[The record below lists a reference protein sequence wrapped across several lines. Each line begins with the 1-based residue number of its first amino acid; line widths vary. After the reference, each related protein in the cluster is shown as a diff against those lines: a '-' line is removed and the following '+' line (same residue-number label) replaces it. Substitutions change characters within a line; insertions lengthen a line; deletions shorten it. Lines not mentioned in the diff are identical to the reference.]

1 MELEDF
7 ALISV
12 GCCGDNADGALS
24 LLEKLASCWR
34 SSICGPGCG
43 GDSATCWPDDSVTR
57 TTRLVLQDACL
68 RDEGGLLD
76 AQGPYAASLRRL
88 VRAVT
93 PAVSA
98 LLCDRRSNLSPQR
111 QAFSTSLSDIVSHLL
126 ECASRLGEDEL
137 KAACDGVAGPAET
150 FLTAALSDILDPSLP
165 LLNLCFKCCQALV
178 RIGSRGGRLESL
190 SELMLDALK
199 VGKPAIVSHVIA
211 RYVPELAVFQKDELR
226 SFVRRALEV
235 VRSFFGADDSGY
247 LVEKS
252 HGGFSILCGL
262 AQYLRHTVFL
272 NQNESASVCDDL
284 FWQIVQHGLV
294 HPDSL
299 ARKRSMY
306 VMKHVLD
313 ACCDEKLVLSC
324 LVFSWNPDETAEL
337 MGVWQELF
345 LVLEVLEEKQP
356 HVVKPMLAKFASF
369 LERME
374 ASPKVHI
381 SWLLLVFNRMLTH
394 ESRTVVK
401 WAISKFTSSPALV
414 KLMFDNDME
423 KFVLGPLVRSLNDCA
438 IFAREDT
445 DPLGSPARLSE
456 SLEVFFKHCQDLLST
471 TDKFGGYLEKLFAA
485 LSQQSW
491 NGVSLM
497 YISYALL
504 GLKKQ
509 PVLGDSALVSVG
521 AVILD
526 IQRFQEPV
534 LRAAAQCYL
543 LVVCLRLLDPTK
555 VNYHQLSAFLG
566 LFERKE
572 VIMRGSA
579 QWKVAVSALRELLL
593 TEDSAEAGLRPAD
606 VTSFLAHSVKDLIEA
621 SCPSS
626 MANMTCVCR
635 LARMAVLFHDARL
648 LCGDITWDKLLEGSI
663 EILSASGTRPY
674 LARHHSL
681 RAAQLLI
688 AIYHEAKPVN
698 GDSSLQEELLLLLVP
713 RAEEMHEYIY
723 KLAFLSINSL
733 DDFEETQVHY
743 QFLNILAG
751 EREFNSLS
759 YQFINEGLETCR
771 EKLIQSTA
779 SAVVSVETVPY
790 WRFLRW
796 VLKRFPRKTNE
807 VEALLLE
814 VIEKGSISRPISRPD
829 SWIIQ
834 DRVAKSR
841 WVAFAAAVTELVWE
855 SVSKIALSTDK
866 LCNKLIAEAIE
877 ALETASQKSCLHILK
892 AVSHA
897 LSLVKVVDA
906 DLLSKCL
913 KACWQS
919 CKDLKKS
926 DIFRPAV
933 EMFISFAFQPSLL
946 HLYQGRLLSHY
957 LDELLDLGE
966 VMPGVFCTLIT
977 KLIDVWK
984 GSVILMDSQL
994 DVMVKALT
1002 YGPVYRKDQR
1012 IVFDSEA
1019 FVTAQGEALSVNQL
1033 LRSEHQADVEVRALG
1048 IAFLIQLS
1056 SSEKTSV
1063 QTPAK
1068 LSEALVRYDREVTST
1083 RKRYFGNST
1092 IHRIKNRVWQ
1102 AQLCLLHL
1110 LSEEMFEKLLEYVFQ
1125 ELVEDSQQPSIRCL
1139 LEWTAVSILLR
1150 TPRLRAKLVPAMEQA
1165 GIERTGSVCSFLA
1178 IIIHLGACLD
1188 PETELESHLLEFLPA
1203 VLPWSMGQH
1212 FNARVY
1218 AQVALHLAS
1227 RWSKEHG
1234 LSSVTEKYAA
1244 LFTCLKSTIQMGNW
1258 SRNVEKLLEDF
1269 YFKDFN
1275 AVDDLTLQTIFCDLP
1290 RLTGLTDREFIPL
1303 TVFEEVLTVGPEKL
1317 ALPLYNL
1324 DDRLSSAK
1332 PSHWL
1337 EGTNAEAEVVLDKE
1351 DYQKKITPWKQQLAS
1366 CDLMWDLGVPKKK
1379 TGDGL
1384 IVVASLIDRIPNL
1397 GGLCRTCEVFG
1408 VNEFVVGSLKYLED
1422 RNFQGLSVS
1431 AEKWITISE
1440 VKVHQLKEYLP
1451 GKRSEGYT
1459 LVGVEQTTGSK
1470 PLHEFSFP
1478 QKTLLLLG
1486 SAAQG
1491 ESALLPGGMM
1501 GEPAWVA
1508 IFRLVFGMFVA
1519 TPLSL
1524 IWNLL
1529 NSDPAA
1535 VAAREAFLSGTLGS
1549 STLSTLP
1556 PGGVSTPA
1564 RSASSGRLCR
1574 HRPSSH
1580 TDNFDIF

>member
-1 MELEDF
+1 MELADF
-7 ALISV
+7 ALITA
-12 GCCGDNADGALS
+12 GCCGDNEVIG
-24 LLEKLASCWR
+24 LLEKLESCWR
-34 SSICGPGCG
+34 GYSNRVPGS
-43 GDSATCWPDDSVTR
+43 GDSGSWPPRDSLIR
-57 TTRLVLQDACL
+57 TTRLVLQDPCL
-68 RDEGGLLD
+68 RV
-76 AQGPYAASLRRL
+76 AQGASLDVRKTYADGLRRL
-88 VRAVT
+88 VRVVT
-93 PAVSA
+93 PAVSGI
-98 LLCDRRSNLSPQR
+98 LRESSSNLGHSPVFT
-111 QAFSTSLSDIVSHLL
+111 ATVSDVVPPLL
-126 ECASRLGEDEL
+126 KCASILGENEL
-137 KAACDGVAGPAET
+137 GQAYDCVASAVET
-150 FLTAALSDILDPSLP
+150 FISDSVSDTVEPSLP
-165 LLNLCFKCCQALV
+165 ILNLCFECCRALV
-178 RIGSRGGRLESL
+178 RVGDEFAISGRLEKL
-190 SELMLDALK
+190 SELMLEALK
-199 VGKPAIVSHVIA
+199 VGKPAIVSQVIA
-211 RYVPELAVFQKDELR
+211 RYVPELAAVREKDLHA
-226 SFVRRALEV
+226 FVTRGLEV
-235 VRSFFGADDSGY
+235 VRSFFEANENGY
-247 LVEKS
+247 LEEK
-252 HGGFSILCGL
+252 HQGGFAILCGL
-262 AQYLRHTVFL
+262 AQYLRRTVL
-272 NQNESASVCDDL
+272 RSDEDSSSTEVCDDL
-284 FWQIVQHGLV
+284 FWLILQHGLV

-299 ARKRSMY
+299 TRKRSMY

-313 ACCDEKLVLSC
+313 ACCDEKLSLSGVL
-324 LVFSWNPDETAEL
+324 FSWNPDEAAEL
-337 MGVWQELF
+337 MAVWQELF

-356 HVVKPMLAKFASF
+356 HVVKPMLAKFSSF
-369 LERME
+369 LERAE
-374 ASPKVHI
+374 NSLKVHV
-381 SWLLLVFNRMLTH
+381 SWTLLVFNRMLTH

-423 KFVLGPLVRSLNDCA
+423 KFVLGPLTHSLNDCA

-445 DPLGSPARLSE
+445 DPLGSPARLAQ
-456 SLEVFFKHCQDLLST
+456 SLESFFKHCHDVLST
-471 TDKFGGYLEKLFAA
+471 VNKFGGFLEKLFAA
-485 LSQQSW
+485 LSKQSW

-509 PVLGDSALVSVG
+509 PILGDSALVSVG
-521 AVILD
+521 AIIVD

-543 LVVCLRLLDPTK
+543 LVICLRLLDPTK
-555 VNYHQLSAFLG
+555 VTYHQLSAFLG
-566 LFERKE
+566 LFDQEE
-572 VIMRGSA
+572 VMTRGTA
-579 QWKVAVSALRELLL
+579 QWKGTVSALRELLL
-593 TEDSAEAGLRPAD
+593 TEDSEEPGLRPAD

-621 SCPSS
+621 SCQGS
-626 MANMTCVCR
+626 MTSMTCVCR

-648 LCGDITWDKLLEGSI
+648 LCGDVTWEKLLEGSV
-663 EILSASGTRPY
+663 EILSAASTRPY
-674 LARHHSL
+674 LARHHTL
-681 RAAQLLI
+681 RAAQLFI
-688 AIYHEAKPVN
+688 ALYHEAKPFN

-713 RAEEMHEYIY
+713 RSEEIHEYIY
-723 KLAFLSINSL
+723 KLAFGSINSL

-743 QFLNILAG
+743 QFLHILSG
-751 EREFNSLS
+751 EREFNSLF

-771 EKLIQSTA
+771 EKLMQITA
-779 SAVVSVETVPY
+779 SDIVSVETVPY
-790 WRFLRW
+790 WRFLHW

-814 VIEKGSISRPISRPD
+814 VIAKGSISKPITRPASF
-829 SWIIQ
+829 IIQ
-834 DRVAKSR
+834 DRVLKSR

-855 SVSKIALSTDK
+855 SVCKIALSTDD
-866 LCNKLIAEAIE
+866 LCNRLITEAVE

-933 EMFISFAFQPSLL
+933 KLFIGFAFQPALL
-946 HLYQGRLLSHY
+946 QPYRGRLLSHY
-957 LDELLDLGE
+957 LNELLELGE
-966 VMPGVFCTLIT
+966 VMPGVFCTLVT
-977 KLIDVWK
+977 RLMDVWK
-984 GSVILMDSQL
+984 GNVKLMDSQL

-1033 LRSEHQADVEVRALG
+1033 LKSEHQADVEVRALA

-1056 SSEKTSV
+1056 FDEKTSL
-1063 QTPAK
+1063 QTAAK
-1068 LSEALVRYDREVTST
+1068 LSEVLVRYDHEVTST

-1092 IHRIKNRVWQ
+1092 VHRLKNRVWQ

-1110 LSEEMFEKLLEYVFQ
+1110 LNEEMFEKLLEHVFH
-1125 ELVEDSQQPSIRCL
+1125 ELVQDSQQPSIRCL

-1178 IIIHLGACLD
+1178 IIVHLGACLD
-1188 PETELESHLLEFLPA
+1188 PENELEPHLLEFLPSI
-1203 VLPWSMGQH
+1203 LPWSMGQH

-1234 LSSVTEKYAA
+1234 LNSVLEKYAA

-1303 TVFEEVLTVGPEKL
+1303 AVFEEVLTMGPEKL

-1337 EGTNAEAEVVLDKE
+1337 EGTQAEPEVVLDKE

-1366 CDLMWDLGVPKKK
+1366 CELMWDLNVPTKK
-1379 TGDGL
+1379 TNGGL

-1431 AEKWITISE
+1431 AEKWISISE
-1440 VKVHQLKEYLP
+1440 VKAHQLKEYLP
-1451 GKRSEGYT
+1451 GKRVEGYT
-1459 LVGVEQTTGSK
+1459 LVGVEQTAGSK
-1470 PLHEFSFP
+1470 PLHQFNFP
-1478 QKTLLLLG
+1478 EKTLLLLG
-1486 SAAQG
+1486 NEKEGLPVELIQ
-1491 ESALLPGGMM
+1491 LLDVCVEIPQHGVIRSLNVHVSG
-1501 GEPAWVA
+1501 A
-1508 IFRLVFGMFVA
+1508 ILVWEY
-1519 TPLSL
+1519 TKQ
-1524 IWNLL
+1524 
-1529 NSDPAA
+1529 
-1535 VAAREAFLSGTLGS
+1535 
-1549 STLSTLP
+1549 
-1556 PGGVSTPA
+1556 
-1564 RSASSGRLCR
+1564 RSAI
-1574 HRPSSH
+1574 PA
-1580 TDNFDIF
+1580 TE

>member
-7 ALISV
+7 ALITA
-12 GCCGDNADGALS
+12 GCCGGNDAIG

-34 SSICGPGCG
+34 NFSNRVPAGSG
-43 GDSATCWPDDSVTR
+43 GDSVACRPPHDSVTR
-57 TTRLVLQDACL
+57 TTRLVLQDACH
-68 RDEGGLLD
+68 RTAEGGSFD
-76 AQGPYAASLRRL
+76 AEKPYVGSLRGL

-93 PAVSA
+93 PAVSG
-98 LLCDRRSNLSPQR
+98 LLCDPHLAPSPVF
-111 QAFSTSLSDIVSHLL
+111 AASIADIVPPLL
-126 ECASRLGEDEL
+126 ECASRLGDDEL
-137 KAACDGVAGPAET
+137 KEAYDRVAGSVKT
-150 FLTAALSDILDPSLP
+150 FLSGALSDTVEPSLP
-165 LLNLCFKCCQALV
+165 LVNLCFECCRALV
-178 RIGSRGGRLESL
+178 RIDDASATAWSPRRLARVDARSPEGGQARDRLSDDGYLEERHRGG
-190 SELMLDALK
+190 
-199 VGKPAIVSHVIA
+199 
-211 RYVPELAVFQKDELR
+211 FT
-226 SFVRRALEV
+226 
-235 VRSFFGADDSGY
+235 
-247 LVEKS
+247 
-252 HGGFSILCGL
+252 ILCGL
-262 AQYLRHTVFL
+262 AQYLRRTAFIEPPD
-272 NQNESASVCDDL
+272 ESATAVVFDDL

-294 HPDSL
+294 HADSL
-299 ARKRSMY
+299 TRKRSMY

-313 ACCDEKLVLSC
+313 ACCDEKLYLSGV
-324 LVFSWNPDETAEL
+324 VFSWKPDETAEL
-337 MGVWQELF
+337 MTVWQELL

-356 HVVKPMLAKFASF
+356 HVVKPMLAKFSSF

-374 ASPKVHI
+374 GRPKVHV
-381 SWLLLVFNRMLTH
+381 SWILLVFNRMLTH

-414 KLMFDNDME
+414 RTMFENSME
-423 KFVLGPLVRSLNDCA
+423 KVLMQ
-438 IFAREDT
+438 IFFRCNA
-445 DPLGSPARLSE
+445 GS
-456 SLEVFFKHCQDLLST
+456 F
-471 TDKFGGYLEKLFAA
+471 LEKLFAA
-485 LSQQSW
+485 LSKQSW

-521 AVILD
+521 SVIVD

-555 VNYHQLSAFLG
+555 VTYHQLSAFLG
-566 LFERKE
+566 LLDREE
-572 VIMRGSA
+572 VMMRGTA
-579 QWKVAVSALRELLL
+579 QWKVTVSALRELLL
-593 TEDSAEAGLRPAD
+593 TEDSEEPSLRPAD

-621 SCPSS
+621 SCHSS
-626 MANMTCVCR
+626 MTNITCVRR

-648 LCGDITWDKLLEGSI
+648 LCGDATWEKLFEGSV
-663 EILSASGTRPY
+663 EILSAAGTRPY

-681 RAAQLLI
+681 RAAQLFI
-688 AIYHEAKPVN
+688 ALYHEAKPLN
-698 GDSSLQEELLLLLVP
+698 GDSALQEELLLLLVP
-713 RAEEMHEYIY
+713 RSEEMHEYIY
-723 KLAFLSINSL
+723 KLAFGSINSL

-751 EREFNSLS
+751 EREFNSLF

-771 EKLIQSTA
+771 EKLMQSSM

-796 VLKRFPRKTNE
+796 LLKRFPRKTNE

-814 VIEKGSISRPISRPD
+814 VVAKGSISKPITRPD

-855 SVSKIALSTDK
+855 SVSKIALSTDE
-866 LCNKLIAEAIE
+866 LCNRLIMEAIE
-877 ALETASQKSCLHILK
+877 ALETASQKSCLHIFK
-892 AVSHA
+892 AVFHA
-897 LSLVKVVDA
+897 LSL
-906 DLLSKCL
+906 
-913 KACWQS
+913 
-919 CKDLKKS
+919 
-926 DIFRPAV
+926 
-933 EMFISFAFQPSLL
+933 
-946 HLYQGRLLSHY
+946 Y

-966 VMPGVFCTLIT
+966 VMPSVFCALIMR
-977 KLIDVWK
+977 LIDVWK
-984 GSVILMDSQL
+984 GNMKLLDNQL

-1019 FVTAQGEALSVNQL
+1019 FVTAQGAALSVNQL
-1033 LRSEHQADVEVRALG
+1033 LRSEHQADIEVRALG
-1048 IAFLIQLS
+1048 ITFLIELS
-1056 SSEKTSV
+1056 PDDKTSA
-1063 QTPAK
+1063 QTAAK
-1068 LSEALVRYDREVTST
+1068 LSEALVRYDHEVTST

-1092 IHRIKNRVWQ
+1092 IHRLKNRVWQ

-1110 LSEEMFEKLLEYVFQ
+1110 LNEEMLEKLLEHAFE
-1125 ELVEDSQQPSIRCL
+1125 ELIQDSQQPSIRCL
-1139 LEWTAVSILLR
+1139 LEWTAVSVLLR
-1150 TPRLRAKLVPAMEQA
+1150 TPRLRTKLIPAMEKA
-1165 GIERTGSVCSFLA
+1165 GVERTGSVCSFLA

-1188 PETELESHLLEFLPA
+1188 PETEMEPHLLEFLPA

-1234 LSSVTEKYAA
+1234 LSSVLEKYAV
-1244 LFTCLKSTIQMGNW
+1244 LFSCLKSTIQMGNW

-1275 AVDDLTLQTIFCDLP
+1275 AIDDLTLQTIFCDLP
-1290 RLTGLTDREFIPL
+1290 RLTSLTDREFIPL
-1303 TVFEEVLTVGPEKL
+1303 SVFEEVLTMGPEKL

-1332 PSHWL
+1332 PSYWL
-1337 EGTNAEAEVVLDKE
+1337 EGNHTELEVVLDKE

-1366 CDLMWDLGVPKKK
+1366 CDLMWDLNMPKKK
-1379 TGDGL
+1379 TSSGL

-1440 VKVHQLKEYLP
+1440 VKIHQLKEYLP

-1459 LVGVEQTTGSK
+1459 LVGVEQTAGSK
-1470 PLHEFSFP
+1470 PLHEFNFP
-1478 QKTLLLLG
+1478 EKTLLLLG
-1486 SAAQG
+1486 NEKEGLPVELIQ
-1491 ESALLPGGMM
+1491 LLDVCVEIPQHGVIRSLNVHVSG
-1501 GEPAWVA
+1501 A
-1508 IFRLVFGMFVA
+1508 ILVWEYTKQHSV
-1519 TPLSL
+1519 LS
-1524 IWNLL
+1524 IT
-1529 NSDPAA
+1529 
-1535 VAAREAFLSGTLGS
+1535 E
-1549 STLSTLP
+1549 
-1556 PGGVSTPA
+1556 
-1564 RSASSGRLCR
+1564 
-1574 HRPSSH
+1574 
-1580 TDNFDIF
+1580 

>member
-1 MELEDF
+1 MIPSLFTDRAVGETPYTAFNCSRSRPSGMELEDF
-7 ALISV
+7 ALISI
-12 GCCGDNADGALS
+12 GCCGDNADGAIS

-34 SSICGPGCG
+34 SSIYAPVSG
-43 GDSATCWPDDSVTR
+43 GDSANSATCSWPHDSVTR

-68 RDEGGLLD
+68 RHEGRLLD
-76 AQGPYAASLRRL
+76 AQQPYASSLRRL

-93 PAVSA
+93 PAISA
-98 LLCDRRSNLSPQR
+98 LLCDPQSNLSPQR
-111 QAFSTSLSDIVSHLL
+111 QAFSTSLSDIVPHLL

-137 KAACDGVAGPAET
+137 KAACDGVASSTET
-150 FLTAALSDILDPSLP
+150 FLSASLSDSLDPSLP
-165 LLNLCFKCCQALV
+165 LVNLCFECCQALV
-178 RIGSRGGRLESL
+178 RIGNKCGRLENL
-190 SELMLDALK
+190 SQLMLDALK
-199 VGKPAIVSHVIA
+199 VGKPAIMSRVIA
-211 RYVPELAVFQKDELR
+211 RYVPELATFQKAELR
-226 SFVRRALEV
+226 SFVRRALEI
-235 VRSFFGADDSGY
+235 VRSFFSADDNGY
-247 LVEKS
+247 LLEKN

-272 NQNESASVCDDL
+272 KPSESATVCDDL

-294 HPDSL
+294 HSDSL

-324 LVFSWNPDETAEL
+324 LVFTWNPDEAAEL
-337 MGVWQELF
+337 KGVWQELF

-374 ASPKVHI
+374 GSPKVHA
-381 SWLLLVFNRMLTH
+381 SWLLLVFHRMLTH
-394 ESRTVVK
+394 ESRTVAK
-401 WAISKFTSSPALV
+401 WAISKFTSSLALV

-456 SLEVFFKHCQDLLST
+456 SLKAFFKHCHDVLST
-471 TDKFGGYLEKLFAA
+471 TDKFGSFLEKLFAA
-485 LSQQSW
+485 LSKQSW

-521 AVILD
+521 AVIVD

-555 VNYHQLSAFLG
+555 VAYRQLSAFLG
-566 LFERKE
+566 LFEREE

-579 QWKVAVSALRELLL
+579 QWKVTVSALRELLL
-593 TEDSAEAGLRPAD
+593 TEDSAEQGLRPAD
-606 VTSFLAHSVKDLIEA
+606 VTSFLAHSG
-621 SCPSS
+621 PSS
-626 MANMTCVCR
+626 MANMTCVRR
-635 LARMAVLFHDARL
+635 LARMAMLFHDARL

-688 AIYHEAKPVN
+688 AIYHEARPVN

-713 RAEEMHEYIY
+713 RSEEMHEYIY

-751 EREFNSLS
+751 EREFNSLF

-771 EKLIQSTA
+771 EKLMQSIT

-814 VIEKGSISRPISRPD
+814 VVEKGSISRPIKRPD
-829 SWIIQ
+829 SWIIH

-855 SVSKIALSTDK
+855 SVSKMALSTDE
-866 LCNKLIAEAIE
+866 LCNRLIMEAVE

-897 LSLVKVVDA
+897 LSLVKVIDA

-946 HLYQGRLLSHY
+946 QPNRGCLLSHY
-957 LDELLDLGE
+957 LDELLNLGE
-966 VMPGVFCTLIT
+966 VMPGVFCALIT
-977 KLIDVWK
+977 RLIDVWK
-984 GSVILMDSQL
+984 GSVKLMDSQL

-1063 QTPAK
+1063 QTAAK
-1068 LSEALVRYDREVTST
+1068 LSEALVKYDREVTST

-1110 LSEEMFEKLLEYVFQ
+1110 LSEEMFEKLLEHVFQ

-1165 GIERTGSVCSFLA
+1165 GTERTGSVCSFLA

-1303 TVFEEVLTVGPEKL
+1303 AVFEEVLTMSPEKL

-1337 EGTNAEAEVVLDKE
+1337 EGIHAEAEVVLDKE

-1366 CDLMWDLGVPKKK
+1366 CDLMWDLSVPKKK

-1408 VNEFVVGSLKYLED
+1408 VTEFVVGSLKYLED

-1486 SAAQG
+1486 NEKEGLPVELIQLLDVCVEIPQHGVIRSLNVHVSGAILVWEYTKQHF
-1491 ESALLPGGMM
+1491 AL
-1501 GEPAWVA
+1501 
-1508 IFRLVFGMFVA
+1508 
-1519 TPLSL
+1519 
-1524 IWNLL
+1524 
-1529 NSDPAA
+1529 PAA
-1535 VAAREAFLSGTLGS
+1535 E
-1549 STLSTLP
+1549 
-1556 PGGVSTPA
+1556 
-1564 RSASSGRLCR
+1564 
-1574 HRPSSH
+1574 
-1580 TDNFDIF
+1580 

>member
-7 ALISV
+7 ALITAS
-12 GCCGDNADGALS
+12 CCGDNEVIGAPLDARKPHADG
-24 LLEKLASCWR
+24 
-34 SSICGPGCG
+34 
-43 GDSATCWPDDSVTR
+43 
-57 TTRLVLQDACL
+57 
-68 RDEGGLLD
+68 
-76 AQGPYAASLRRL
+76 LRRL

-93 PAVSA
+93 PAVSS
-98 LLCDRRSNLSPQR
+98 LLRDPQSSSNLSHSPVF
-111 QAFSTSLSDIVSHLL
+111 AATISDIVPPLL
-126 ECASRLGEDEL
+126 KCASILGEKEL
-137 KAACDGVAGPAET
+137 GEAYECVASAVEA
-150 FLTAALSDILDPSLP
+150 FLSATLSDTVEPSLP
-165 LLNLCFKCCQALV
+165 ILNLCFECCRTLILTGGEFAT
-178 RIGSRGGRLESL
+178 SGRLEKL
-190 SELMLDALK
+190 SELMLEALK
-199 VGKPAIVSHVIA
+199 VGKPAIV
-211 RYVPELAVFQKDELR
+211 P
-226 SFVRRALEV
+226 
-235 VRSFFGADDSGY
+235 
-247 LVEKS
+247 
-252 HGGFSILCGL
+252 
-262 AQYLRHTVFL
+262 
-272 NQNESASVCDDL
+272 
-284 FWQIVQHGLV
+284 QHGLV

-299 ARKRSMY
+299 TRKRSMY

-313 ACCDEKLVLSC
+313 ACCDEKLSLSGVL
-324 LVFSWNPDETAEL
+324 FSWNPDEAAEL
-337 MGVWQELF
+337 MAVWQELF

-356 HVVKPMLAKFASF
+356 HVVH
-369 LERME
+369 
-374 ASPKVHI
+374 V
-381 SWLLLVFNRMLTH
+381 SWTLLVFNRMLTH

-414 KLMFDNDME
+414 KLMFDNNME
-423 KFVLGPLVRSLNDCA
+423 KFVLGPLIHSLNDCA

-456 SLEVFFKHCQDLLST
+456 SLEVFFKHCHDVLSPT
-471 TDKFGGYLEKLFAA
+471 NKFGGFLEKLFAA
-485 LSQQSW
+485 LSKQSW

-509 PVLGDSALVSVG
+509 PILGDSALVSVG
-521 AVILD
+521 AIIVD

-555 VNYHQLSAFLG
+555 VTYHQLSAFLG
-566 LFERKE
+566 LFDREE
-572 VIMRGSA
+572 VMTRGTA
-579 QWKVAVSALRELLL
+579 QWKVTVSALRELLL
-593 TEDSAEAGLRPAD
+593 TEDSEEPGLRPAD
-606 VTSFLAHSVKDLIEA
+606 MTSFLAHSVKDLIEA
-621 SCPSS
+621 SCHSS
-626 MANMTCVCR
+626 ITNMTCVRR
-635 LARMAVLFHDARL
+635 LARMA
-648 LCGDITWDKLLEGSI
+648 
-663 EILSASGTRPY
+663 GTRPY
-674 LARHHSL
+674 LARHHTL
-681 RAAQLLI
+681 RAAQLFI
-688 AIYHEAKPVN
+688 ALYHEAKPWN

-713 RAEEMHEYIY
+713 RSEEMHEYIY
-723 KLAFLSINSL
+723 KLAFGSINSL

-743 QFLNILAG
+743 QFLHILAG
-751 EREFNSLS
+751 EREFNSLF

-771 EKLIQSTA
+771 EKLTQITA
-779 SAVVSVETVPY
+779 SDVVSVETVPY

-814 VIEKGSISRPISRPD
+814 VVAKGSISKPITRPG
-829 SWIIQ
+829 SWVIQ

-841 WVAFAAAVTELVWE
+841 WVAFAAAVTELIWE
-855 SVSKIALSTDK
+855 SVSKIALSTDE
-866 LCNKLIAEAIE
+866 LCNRLIAEAVE

-906 DLLSKCL
+906 ELLSKCL

-933 EMFISFAFQPSLL
+933 ELFIGFAFQPA
-946 HLYQGRLLSHY
+946 LYCSFTY
-957 LDELLDLGE
+957 LNELLELGE
-966 VMPGVFCTLIT
+966 VMPGVFCTLVT
-977 KLIDVWK
+977 RLMDVWK
-984 GSVILMDSQL
+984 GNVKLMDSQL

-1056 SSEKTSV
+1056 SDEKTSV
-1063 QTPAK
+1063 QTAAK
-1068 LSEALVRYDREVTST
+1068 LSEALVRYDHEITST

-1092 IHRIKNRVWQ
+1092 IHRLKNRVWQ

-1110 LSEEMFEKLLEYVFQ
+1110 LNKEMFEKLLEHVFH
-1125 ELVEDSQQPSIRCL
+1125 ELVQDSQQPSIRCL

-1150 TPRLRAKLVPAMEQA
+1150 TPRLRLKLVPAMEQA

-1178 IIIHLGACLD
+1178 IIVHLGACLD
-1188 PETELESHLLEFLPA
+1188 PETELESHLLEFLPS

-1234 LSSVTEKYAA
+1234 LNSVLEKYVS

-1275 AVDDLTLQTIFCDLP
+1275 AVDDLTLQTIFCELP

-1303 TVFEEVLTVGPEKL
+1303 TVFEEVLTMGPEKL

-1337 EGTNAEAEVVLDKE
+1337 EGTQAEPEVVLEKE

-1366 CDLMWDLGVPKKK
+1366 CELMWDLNVPTKK
-1379 TGDGL
+1379 TGGGL

-1408 VNEFVVGSLKYLED
+1408 VNKFVVGSLKYLED

-1459 LVGVEQTTGSK
+1459 LVGVEQTAGSK
-1470 PLHEFSFP
+1470 PLHEFNFP
-1478 QKTLLLLG
+1478 EKTLLLLG
-1486 SAAQG
+1486 NEKEGLPVELIQLLDVCVEIPQHGVIRSLNVHVSGAILVWEYTKQH
-1491 ESALLPGGMM
+1491 SAL
-1501 GEPAWVA
+1501 PA
-1508 IFRLVFGMFVA
+1508 
-1519 TPLSL
+1519 T
-1524 IWNLL
+1524 
-1529 NSDPAA
+1529 
-1535 VAAREAFLSGTLGS
+1535 E
-1549 STLSTLP
+1549 
-1556 PGGVSTPA
+1556 
-1564 RSASSGRLCR
+1564 
-1574 HRPSSH
+1574 
-1580 TDNFDIF
+1580 